1 MMNKHDD
8 VKEFIKK
15 LTTPVADDR
24 TPTELIFDAVAETLD
39 ELDPYMEYTLA
50 DIVEINYPALWY
62 NVQVCKQDRLIE
74 CDFLNAVCAGRF
86 SPLRCIMQG
95 AKSNLYRLDD

>member
-1 MMNKHDD
+1 MNKPDD
-8 VKEFIKK
+8 LKAYIKRI
-15 LTTPVADDR
+15 TTPVEDDR

-50 DIVEINYPALWY
+50 DIVEINYPLLWH
-62 NVQVCKQDRLIE
+62 NVHSCKQDRLIE
-74 CDFLNAVCAGRF
+74 RNFLNAVCAGRF